1 LIDKGFPSDHLP
13 IGALFVPEANFEPMK
28 LNQDG
33 KDFVLDASDLKSGGL
48 GGNARRRQ
56 DTYQKSVVVRKRH
69 NAVLRAV
76 SEWVISRGAVDV
88 IRDQP
93 LYKWKWTKDVE
104 NLGKKMRAPD
114 LCCVIGNALVIIE
127 VTVANNPDAI
137 RREKELKY
145 NDLSMLLGGAPA
157 VLQAGLVVP
166 TPFIIVLDENGDIP
180 DVTQACLDDIA
191 LLSSDP
197 SRVFDPM
204 DGKRLSAQLRRVLG
218 DQI

>member
-1 LIDKGFPSDHLP
+1 
-13 IGALFVPEANFEPMK
+13 
-28 LNQDG
+28 
-33 KDFVLDASDLKSGGL
+33 
-48 GGNARRRQ
+48 
-56 DTYQKSVVVRKRH
+56 
-69 NAVLRAV
+69 
-76 SEWVISRGAVDV
+76 
-88 IRDQP
+88 
-93 LYKWKWTKDVE
+93 
-104 NLGKKMRAPD
+104 
-114 LCCVIGNALVIIE
+114 LVIIE